1 LSLLSSQTSLNSS
14 ERVLSP
20 MLPGH
25 CKDVAVR
32 EVDFPLTREDIDRE
46 IAGKKAYTRCDH
58 YVLRNG
64 TDLAVVRIAKEDG
77 KELFR
82 PIIEHEVIA
91 LPDNTVFVD
100 DPAVDVL
107 NAPAMASVSRK
118 HPGKTV
124 VVQGLFGHVSF
135 VQPGEVL
142 DLEVL
147 DVVPPSPSKL
157 SVLVSRALGSGMV
170 DLPVVPEYREIDL
183 NDLAEK
189 VSTDGVLFPCQASG
203 LVSDRPTF
211 YLDQVP
217 KIDREVTLIGCDLS
231 ARIFRSLYRRDVE
244 RIEMCPQELAP
255 KDGKK
260 RLVKCCKV
268 REGFQIKG
276 DLAVVPWGA
285 TVREVADAITAL
297 FA

>member
-1 LSLLSSQTSLNSS
+1 
-14 ERVLSP
+14 

-25 CKDVAVR
+25 CKDVAVK
-32 EVDFPLTREDIDRE
+32 EVDFPLTREDIARE

-64 TDLAVVRIAKEDG
+64 EDMAVVRVVKAEG

-91 LPDNTVFVD
+91 LPDSIAYVE
-100 DPAVDVL
+100 DPEADVL
-107 NAPAMASVSRK
+107 NAPAMAALSRE

-124 VVQGLFGHVSF
+124 VVQGLFNHISF
-135 VQPGEVL
+135 LQPGEMM
-142 DLEVL
+142 DLQVL

-157 SVLVSRALGSGMV
+157 SVLVRRALESGMV

-183 NDLAEK
+183 NALARE
-189 VSTDGVLFPCQASG
+189 VRTEAVLFPCQASG
-203 LVSDRPTF
+203 LTSDRPMF
-211 YLDQVP
+211 FLDQVP
-217 KIDREVTLIGCDLS
+217 VIDRDVTLVGCDLS
-231 ARIFRSLYRRDVE
+231 ARIYRTLYRKDVQ
-244 RIEMCPQELAP
+244 RIEMCPQALAP
-255 KDGKK
+255 NDGRK

-268 REGFQIKG
+268 REGYQLKG
-276 DLAVVPWGA
+276 DLAIVPWGA
-285 TVREVADAITAL
+285 TVQEVADAIKAL